1 MTSAAECTPAAG
13 SSPGARPP
21 SASAAPANTHTHT
34 RSTDGRAA
42 ALVSVN
48 AFKLA
53 AENLR
58 GADLQQQQVI
68 WDPLN
73 WLKKQIM
80 KGGSGFISHDVT
92 LKVAANPDGRP
103 KLENR
108 ADIDLMLTALLYL
121 QEGSRGHRAR
131 GKHGDD

>member
-13 SSPGARPP
+13 SSPGAQPP
-21 SASAAPANTHTHT
+21 SASAAPAYTHT
-34 RSTDGRAA
+34 RSIDGRAA

-53 AENLR
+53 AVNLR

-80 KGGSGFISHDVT
+80 KGGSGFISQDVT
-92 LKVAANPDGRP
+92 LKMAANPDRRP
-103 KLENR
+103 TLENR
-108 ADIDLMLTALLYL
+108 ADIDLMLMALPPGRKPRA
-121 QEGSRGHRAR
+121 QSRRQTWL
-131 GKHGDD
+131 